1 MDTKQHLPPQ
11 QQQLHY
17 TNPWSSLASAHK
29 PHLQHSTVLTSDLL
43 GIENPRGKC
52 CGGEEHT
59 RLPRIYATPRSNKKE
74 ADDGKKK
81 KIRIFAAGAKSLP
94 AFVNQ
99 MLNNDRCCKVLYDS
113 TLFFFF
119 S

>member
-74 ADDGKKK
+74 ADDGKKN
-81 KIRIFAAGAKSLP
+81 KIRICAAGAKSLP